1 MGKTMHKPLPKKVLK
16 AASLEFE
23 PVKIGTKGLEGLPTN
38 DEFGEYMRYVRIA
51 AVFLTQPKP
60 KLVEMITE
68 FAKSDEAIQGHI
80 AMMKKIERCESVLS
94 EFAHMCGNA
103 RARMYIANC
112 AAEIETATP

>member
-80 AMMKKIERCESVLS
+80 DTMKSMEHCETILR
-94 EFAHMCGNA
+94 EFADMIGNA
-103 RARMYIANC
+103 RARIFIANC
-112 AAEIETATP
+112 AAEIETAAP